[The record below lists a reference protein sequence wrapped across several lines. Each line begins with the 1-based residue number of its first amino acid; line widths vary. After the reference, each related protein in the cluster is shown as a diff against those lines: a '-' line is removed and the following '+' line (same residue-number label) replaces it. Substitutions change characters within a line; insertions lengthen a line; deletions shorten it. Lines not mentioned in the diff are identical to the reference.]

1 MPYFEHHKRS
11 IVKTLGYQA
20 IIILADL
27 VVVFF
32 ITHKYQITISII
44 ILTNLVSGIIY
55 FLHERAWNR
64 IHWGKSK
71 LEIELK

>member
-32 ITHKYQITISII
+32 ITHKYQITFSII
-44 ILTNLVSGIIY
+44 VLTNLVSGIIY

-64 IHWGKSK
+64 IHWGKSHI
-71 LEIELK
+71 EIELK

>member
-1 MPYFEHHKRS
+1 MSYYEHHKRS
-11 IVKTLGYQA
+11 IAKTLGFHA
-20 IIILADL
+20 LIILADL

-32 ITHKYQITISII
+32 ITHQYEITISII
-44 ILTNLVSGIIY
+44 LLTNLVSGLIY

>member
-1 MPYFEHHKRS
+1 MSYYEHHKRS
-11 IVKTLGYQA
+11 IAKTIGFQA
-20 IIILADL
+20 LVIAADAI
-27 VVVFF
+27 VVYLITGKYEVTFTVIVF
-32 ITHKYQITISII
+32 
-44 ILTNLVSGIIY
+44 TNLVSGIIY